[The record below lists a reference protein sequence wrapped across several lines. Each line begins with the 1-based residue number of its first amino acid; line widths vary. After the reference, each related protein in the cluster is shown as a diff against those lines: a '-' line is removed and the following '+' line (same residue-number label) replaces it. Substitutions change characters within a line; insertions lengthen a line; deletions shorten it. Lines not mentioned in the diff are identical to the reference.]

1 MTKYIDYNVSAGVN
15 IAFTAIMIPPLFVIM
30 CISFYRARRSHDP
43 ARVTTAYFK
52 AMLPVAILWLL
63 MYTIQGILSIIY
75 ERSYSDTGGIYHAS
89 LRTSLLGTLFSYITN
104 LLLIMTLAELG
115 NGFLFC
121 LTQTRTALQKAVRY
135 AAIASCIILSML
147 AIAIFGVYNA
157 EYSRYLSDWWY
168 RYDEDSLYEAS
179 RKMNV
184 AFNILTFVWAL
195 LLVAFAAVVFN
206 KTKHNYILKDSAVL
220 FLVAAI
226 LNFVTQ
232 LYTLIYLSVFVL
244 ADFYLYD
251 RYETYTA
258 LMFVDPVINDWI
270 YTAVVSLVFVIV
282 IRKRNGLWTTVQPWM
297 DQEGPPALAANPIHK
312 GRGEQWQQP
321 SNSHVL
327 GV

>member
-15 IAFTAIMIPPLFVIM
+15 VGFTAIMIPPLFVIM

-43 ARVTTAYFK
+43 ARITIAYFK
-52 AMLPVAILWLL
+52 AMLPVAILYVQVELKQARYCAQRLALVSRVPQTVFTDFINRWLL

-75 ERSYSDTGGIYHAS
+75 EQSYSDTGGIYHAS

-206 KTKHNYILKDSAVL
+206 KTKHNYILKNVSCAL
-220 FLVAAI
+220 RLLQHFRRHRQTAS
-226 LNFVTQ
+226 Q
-232 LYTLIYLSVFVL
+232 LKFCYFC
-244 ADFYLYD
+244 
-251 RYETYTA
+251 
-258 LMFVDPVINDWI
+258 
-270 YTAVVSLVFVIV
+270 
-282 IRKRNGLWTTVQPWM
+282 
-297 DQEGPPALAANPIHK
+297 
-312 GRGEQWQQP
+312 
-321 SNSHVL
+321 
-327 GV
+327 